1 MNTNIETKLRGLQ
14 FVTSRYVGAL
24 RNNSEEAT
32 WRKVFTIK
40 RT

>member
-1 MNTNIETKLRGLQ
+1 MNTTHRDEVEGLQ